1 MPPAVGHRL
10 RVVKPKVVNRHKSP
24 IKVKNINVLGI
35 VTAMT
40 KRMIITITMTIV
52 IRSTLVDR
60 AVPNEAAI
68 RDGEDLIREI
78 PETTIEIASIR
89 TNHVTVLDQG
99 LAIGTNL
106 HEGNLE
112 VALGLRLDDAI
123 EKQRS
128 IVSTLVFLLDI
139 LSNQALHCIDRLKL

>member
-1 MPPAVGHRL
+1 
-10 RVVKPKVVNRHKSP
+10 
-24 IKVKNINVLGI
+24 
-35 VTAMT
+35 
-40 KRMIITITMTIV
+40 MTIV

-68 RDGEDLIREI
+68 RDGEDLIRET

-128 IVSTLVFLLDI
+128 IVSELVFLLDI